1 MRAIKN
7 ICGRLA
13 KKRQIRLASLFTF
26 TRRKRFKDERGQE
39 MKKETG
45 FQFNNEQF
53 SLLVKRA
60 RQQALLKSIL
70 ISAGTSLVFHCLIR
84 RDFLKEKNTGKV
96 GK

>member
-1 MRAIKN
+1 MVRH
-7 ICGRLA
+7 
-13 KKRQIRLASLFTF
+13 
-26 TRRKRFKDERGQE
+26 
-39 MKKETG
+39 TG

-53 SLLVKRA
+53 GLLVKRA

-84 RDFLKEKNTGKV
+84 RGFLKEKNIGEV